1 MMTSS
6 LQYYATLVQYKTL
19 LGKSYVYQNLAT
31 RLVIKNKLVQISLS
45 DTDYV
50 IILKLHDFKKSPEV
64 HFNKHGKLPQNL
76 SYCRILA

>member
-6 LQYYATLVQYKTL
+6 WQYYATLVQYKTL

-31 RLVIKNKLVQISLS
+31 RLVIENKLVQISLS

-50 IILKLHDFKKSPEV
+50 IILKLHDFKKSP
-64 HFNKHGKLPQNL
+64 
-76 SYCRILA
+76 

>member
-6 LQYYATLVQYKTL
+6 LLYYATLVQYKTL

-50 IILKLHDFKKSPEV
+50 IILKLHDFKKSP
-64 HFNKHGKLPQNL
+64 
-76 SYCRILA
+76 